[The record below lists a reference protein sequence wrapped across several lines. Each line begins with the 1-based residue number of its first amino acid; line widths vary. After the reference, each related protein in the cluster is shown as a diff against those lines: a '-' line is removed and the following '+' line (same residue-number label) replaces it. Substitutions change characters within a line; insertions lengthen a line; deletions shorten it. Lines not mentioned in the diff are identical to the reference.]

1 MRRLIGTL
9 SLLVALCTLPG
20 CPEIQNQDALFNP
33 DDIHEISL
41 LGQGLP
47 VEEGVKKIHEALMA
61 KYPGLIKKDLDWT
74 FNFTGATMAQMTL
87 LYASTKE
94 YILIFGTPVGSD
106 GFSGRYAGMKVW
118 DCMFAGEM
126 WTFTEGQYEKTTY
139 LPGECA
145 ILEPGMGKGYRM
157 MEGTWM
163 LEYTRGDIPAA
174 LPIGVFAPTQL
185 TQDWDNAW
193 RTMKNYAERV
203 ADSALKAK
211 QREDAKGLGA
221 SEGLAPAI
229 NASPVRA
236 RP

>member
-1 MRRLIGTL
+1 MRTFTAIAGLVFMG
-9 SLLVALCTLPG
+9 LLFAG
-20 CPEIQNQDALFNP
+20 CPDAQNANARFDP
-33 DDIHEISL
+33 EDIHQISL

-47 VEEGVKKIHEALMA
+47 PEEGIKRIHEALLA
-61 KYPGLIKKDLDWT
+61 KYPGLIKEDMEWT
-74 FNFTGATMAQMTL
+74 YNFTGATLAQMTL
-87 LYASTKE
+87 LYASTTE

-106 GFSGRYAGMKVW
+106 GFSGRYPGMKVY
-118 DCMFAGEM
+118 DCMFSGEM
-126 WTFTEGQYEKTTY
+126 WTYTEGQFQKTIY

-157 MEGTWM
+157 KEDTWM

-211 QREDAKGLGA
+211 ARQDAAKAEAGQESA
-221 SEGLAPAI
+221 AP
-229 NASPVRA
+229 
-236 RP
+236 